1 MARPAKSAAVLSE
14 EKRSHRTKGEL
25 KSREE
30 AEKGLLTGRPIRE
43 RPEVKADAA
52 AHKEF
57 KRVCGLLGAIGKNDA
72 LYETIINRYCLLQ
85 AECAD
90 MERMK
95 EEFRASR
102 EELREEYADGKIGED
117 VCGTGGLSP
126 SAYYKLLSS
135 MQANILSLDKQIQAK
150 RKMMFDIEKECA
162 MTISSAVRSI
172 PKGAEAKK
180 NPLAELLQAEDL

>member
-25 KSREE
+25 KEREE
-30 AEKGLLTGRPIRE
+30 AEQGLMTGKPLRE
-43 RPEVKADAA
+43 RPEVRGDAA

-57 KRVCGLLGAIGKNDA
+57 LRVYKLLETIGKNDA
-72 LYETIINRYCLLQ
+72 LYEPIINRYCLLQ

-102 EELREEYADGKIGED
+102 EELREEYLDGKIGED
-117 VCGTGGLSP
+117 TVGTGGLSP

-180 NPLAELLQAEDL
+180 NPLAELLQSEDL